1 MSNAFTTSFLALMT
15 FGMFYMMMMSTME
28 GERGF
33 TKLYLV
39 MTILFAA
46 ATALNGRL
54 T

>member
-1 MSNAFTTSFLALMT
+1 MSTAFTTSFLALMA

-28 GERGF
+28 NERWF

-39 MTILFAA
+39 MTILFSA
-46 ATALNGRL
+46 ATALNGRI